1 MLSLLYHL
9 ERCVTEIF
17 QFPRL
22 QKFLTCIL
30 DHAFLLNC
38 ALQQQLLFGIP
49 EAAIAAQLLLLF
61 WVSLDG
67 SSGIHPF
74 FEEFDFFYEAVL
86 TNFPESVFNIEF
98 SGTFGGTLGKFGVS
112 WWIVGGWKW
121 VG

>member
-38 ALQQQLLFGIP
+38 ALQQQQLLFGIP
-49 EAAIAAQLLLLF
+49 EAAIAA
-61 WVSLDG
+61 
-67 SSGIHPF
+67 
-74 FEEFDFFYEAVL
+74 
-86 TNFPESVFNIEF
+86 
-98 SGTFGGTLGKFGVS
+98 
-112 WWIVGGWKW
+112 
-121 VG
+121 